1 MVLIPRIEYRSQLVV
16 LSPKECNALFAQVRI
31 FLKHKLKFPKST
43 PNSMLNSKLTNGFND
58 FAVNMIHSKLQH
70 FANIINGDPS
80 LSLLT
85 KTTEIRLKQLQEYFW
100 LYDNPLIC
108 WPISLNKFHHDNF
121 LGNIISFYLQSNLSF
136 SNTSA
141 NVSKFKI
148 KGGKTPL
155 QTIISWKKKW
165 INSLRHKSLL
175 FLDQLICEGNFLIHF
190 RDISTHINNNHHT
203 VKGSYPQYWQ
213 MTLK

>member
-16 LSPKECNALFAQVRI
+16 LSPKECNALFTKVRI

-58 FAVNMIHSKLQH
+58 FAANMIHSKLQH
-70 FANIINGDPS
+70 FANMINGDSS

-108 WPISLNKFHHDNF
+108 WPASLNKLRHDNF

-136 SNTSA
+136 INTTVNNSI
-141 NVSKFKI
+141 FTI
-148 KGGKTPL
+148 KGGKTPI
-155 QTIISWKKKW
+155 QNIIPWKKKW
-165 INSLRHKSLL
+165 INSLRHKSIM
-175 FLDQLICEGNFLIHF
+175 FLNQLICEGNFLTNF
-190 RDISTHINNNHHT
+190 
-203 VKGSYPQYWQ
+203 
-213 MTLK
+213 